1 MKTTQK
7 IALISAMLAAPFAS
21 ADIEIKVPSSVDIL
35 AVNESKPDLDGGL
48 FSSHKTMTLP
58 DGQNQIVFQYQVA
71 FDQGND
77 REFIDSDTIIA
88 TFDASNTTLTFNMPK
103 FRNVSAAKEGMKD
116 LQWSLVDSDQQT
128 VAVKED
134 TLVKKGMQIG
144 RNYPTESA
152 NYNKEGG
159 VAALTATTGA
169 ASVATVNAA
178 AANTAVQPV
187 TLPANVKASDNTAE
201 EMLYF
206 WYEKADDATKQRFKE
221 FVNK

>member
-7 IALISAMLAAPFAS
+7 IALISALVAAPFAS
-21 ADIEIKVPSSVDIL
+21 ADVEIKVPSSVDIL
-35 AVNESKPDLDGGL
+35 AVNENKPDLDGGL

-103 FRNVSAAKEGMKD
+103 FRNISAAKEGMKD
-116 LQWSLVDSDQQT
+116 LQWSLVNSDQQT
-128 VAVKED
+128 VETKED

-144 RNYPTESA
+144 RNYPTEAAS
-152 NYNKEGG
+152 YNKQGG
-159 VAALTATTGA
+159 VAALTTAT

-178 AANTAVQPV
+178 AANTPVQPV

>member
-7 IALISAMLAAPFAS
+7 IALISALVAAPFAS
-21 ADIEIKVPSSVDIL
+21 ADVEIKVPSSVDIL

-103 FRNVSAAKEGMKD
+103 FRNINAAKEGMKG
-116 LQWSLVDSDQQT
+116 LQWSLVNSDQQT
-128 VAVKED
+128 VETKED

-144 RNYPTESA
+144 RNYPTEAAS
-152 NYNKEGG
+152 YNKQGG
-159 VAALTATTGA
+159 VAALTTAT

-178 AANTAVQPV
+178 AASTPVQPV

>member
-7 IALISAMLAAPFAS
+7 IALISALLAAPFAS
-21 ADIEIKVPSSVDIL
+21 ADVEIKVPSSVDIL

-48 FSSHKTMTLP
+48 FSSHKTMTVP
-58 DGQNQIVFQYQVA
+58 DGENQIVFQYQVA

-88 TFDASNTTLTFNMPK
+88 TFNASNTTLTFNMPK
-103 FRNVSAAKEGMKD
+103 FRNASAAKEGMKD

-128 VAVKED
+128 VVIKED

-144 RNYPTESA
+144 RNYPTEAA

-159 VAALTATTGA
+159 VAALAA

-178 AANTAVQPV
+178 TANTTVQPV

-206 WYEKADDATKQRFKE
+206 WYEKADDATKQRFKD
-221 FVNK
+221 FVNQ

>member
-7 IALISAMLAAPFAS
+7 IALITALVVAPFAS

-35 AVNESKPDLDGGL
+35 AVNENKPDLDGGL

-103 FRNVSAAKEGMKD
+103 YRNISAAKEGMKD

-128 VAVKED
+128 VKVKED

-144 RNYPTESA
+144 RNYPTEAA
-152 NYNKEGG
+152 NYNKKGG
-159 VAALTATTGA
+159 VAALASTT
-169 ASVATVNAA
+169 ASVATISAT

-187 TLPANVKASDNTAE
+187 TLPAKVTASDNTAE

-206 WYEKADDATKQRFKE
+206 WYEKADDATKQRFKD

>member
-7 IALISAMLAAPFAS
+7 IALITALVAAPFAS
-21 ADIEIKVPSSVDIL
+21 ADVEIKVPSSVDIL

-103 FRNVSAAKEGMKD
+103 YRNISAAKEGMKD
-116 LQWSLVDSDQQT
+116 LQWSLVDSDQKT
-128 VAVKED
+128 VETKKD

-144 RNYPTESA
+144 RNYPTEAA
-152 NYNKEGG
+152 NYNKQGG
-159 VAALTATTGA
+159 VAALASTTASA
-169 ASVATVNAA
+169 ATINAA
-178 AANTAVQPV
+178 AANTPVQPV